1 VQAVKADAREA
12 GYWTSSEIISLGS
25 EGGSEDLLG
34 RLLNGAYDAVLASF
48 PAASGPAIE
57 AAQQLVR
64 SFRLRGGGFS
74 ASAFGFGVG
83 GTQTEGVST
92 PPSALVLDGPRAL
105 RDLLVYAQA
114 QGAQGLVLHLNNLE
128 NLSEADADRAAD
140 LLRSVRDQALL
151 LDGLHLIVV
160 GTTDA
165 VRTVVQTH
173 TQIRSVFSDP
183 QVLQPLALEDVQLL
197 LTNRYAALQ
206 LSPGQPWRAPVD
218 DAVVERLYQ
227 LFRGDL
233 RGMLKALEDG
243 MTALLGLTSAA
254 TSDGAAPVGMDDLLL
269 VLRQRNQQELNDQ
282 LGPTAWERLRAWGNR
297 DPEAIEIQTGLKTL
311 WGVSQSAVSQTLQ
324 QLTTAAAVEALPRKG
339 RDPIQY
345 MLTGTARLAF

>member
-1 VQAVKADAREA
+1 
-12 GYWTSSEIISLGS
+12 
-25 EGGSEDLLG
+25 
-34 RLLNGAYDAVLASF
+34 
-48 PAASGPAIE
+48 
-57 AAQQLVR
+57 
-64 SFRLRGGGFS
+64 
-74 ASAFGFGVG
+74 
-83 GTQTEGVST
+83 
-92 PPSALVLDGPRAL
+92 
-105 RDLLVYAQA
+105 
-114 QGAQGLVLHLNNLE
+114 
-128 NLSEADADRAAD
+128 
-140 LLRSVRDQALL
+140 
-151 LDGLHLIVV
+151 
-160 GTTDA
+160 
-165 VRTVVQTH
+165 
-173 TQIRSVFSDP
+173 
-183 QVLQPLALEDVQLL
+183 
-197 LTNRYAALQ
+197 
-206 LSPGQPWRAPVD
+206 VD